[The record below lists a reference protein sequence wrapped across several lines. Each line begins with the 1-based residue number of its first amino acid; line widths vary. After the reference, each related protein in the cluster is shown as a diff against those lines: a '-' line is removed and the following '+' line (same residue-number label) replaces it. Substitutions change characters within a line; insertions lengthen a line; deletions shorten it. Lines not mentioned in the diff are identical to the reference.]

1 MSIPPNLPTIKDIDF
16 SGERVLLRVDF
27 NVPLD
32 ADQNI
37 TDDTRIKAAIPT
49 IEHLLEQGASLV
61 ICSHLGRPKGSVVP
75 TLSLEVVARHL
86 QMLLDKDVFFVP
98 DIIGSQALTAAQALQ
113 PGDIL
118 MIENLRFDGREKK
131 DQVDFAQ
138 GLAKLGTAYVNDAF
152 GVLHR
157 SHASVHTVALQHTKR
172 AVGFLIEKE
181 YNALVHL
188 LKPESAP
195 LVAVLGGAKVSDKLV
210 LLENLSKHCSDLCI
224 GGAMAYTF
232 LKAKGMRVGKSRV
245 EGDKIGLAKDI
256 LDICASSNVHVHL
269 PIDHITAT
277 EFSESAKAFVCTEIG
292 DDHMGL
298 DIGPQTQALF
308 NEKIKQAGSIFWN
321 GPMGVFEWEQFS
333 SGTKAIGESLA
344 KSSGYSVIGG
354 GDSAAAS
361 KEFGY
366 DDDISHLSTG
376 GGASLA
382 LLEGDP
388 LPGLNAFL
396 PATN

>member
-1 MSIPPNLPTIKDIDF
+1 MSTTPNLPTIKDIDF

-32 ADQNI
+32 EEQNI
-37 TDDTRIKAAIPT
+37 TDDTRIRAALPT
-49 IEHLLEQGASLV
+49 IQHLLDQGASLV
-61 ICSHLGRPKGSVVP
+61 ICSHLGRPKGTIVP
-75 TLSLEVVARHL
+75 QLSLEIVARHL
-86 QMLLDKDVFFVP
+86 QTLLERDILFVP
-98 DIIGSQALTAAQALQ
+98 DTIGKQAKTAAEALQ
-113 PGDIL
+113 PGEVL
-118 MIENLRFDGREKK
+118 LVENLRFDPREKK
-131 DQVDFAQ
+131 DHGDFGTA
-138 GLAKLGTAYVNDAF
+138 LAKLGTAYVNDAF

-157 SHASVHTVALQHTKR
+157 KHASVHTVALRHTKR

-181 YNALVHL
+181 YNALVKL
-188 LKPESAP
+188 LTEDVSP

-232 LKAKGMRVGKSRV
+232 LKAKGLNVGKSRV
-245 EGDKIGLAKDI
+245 ESDKIGLAKEI
-256 LDICASSNVHVHL
+256 LKVCETHNVNVHL
-269 PIDHITAT
+269 PVDHITAG
-277 EFSESAKAFVCTEIG
+277 EFSEQAEPLLCTEIPE
-292 DDHMGL
+292 DQMGL
-298 DIGPQTQALF
+298 DIGPQTQKAF
-308 NEKIKQAGSIFWN
+308 FDIIQTAGAIFWN
-321 GPMGVFEWEQFS
+321 GPMGVFEWDAFA
-333 SGTKAIGESLA
+333 SGTKSVGEALV
-344 KSSGYSVIGG
+344 KSSGYSVVGG

-388 LPGLNAFL
+388 LPGLIAF
-396 PATN
+396 TQK

>member
-1 MSIPPNLPTIKDIDF
+1 MSTTPNLPTIKDVDF

-32 ADQNI
+32 DEQNI
-37 TDDTRIKAAIPT
+37 TDDTRIQAAIPT
-49 IEHLLEQGASLV
+49 IQYLLEQGASLV
-61 ICSHLGRPKGSVVP
+61 ICSHLGRPKGAVVP
-75 TLSLEVVARHL
+75 SLSLEVVARHL
-86 QMLLDKDVFFVP
+86 QGLLDKDVVFVP
-98 DIIGSQALTAAQALQ
+98 DTIGQQAQNAAKALQ

-118 MIENLRFDGREKK
+118 LIENLRFHQGEKK
-131 DQVDFAQ
+131 DHSDFGSA
-138 GLAKLGTAYVNDAF
+138 LAKLGTAYVNDAF

-157 SHASVHTVALQHTKR
+157 KHASVHTAAQKHEKR

-181 YNALVHL
+181 YNALVKL
-188 LKPESAP
+188 LTDDVSP

-210 LLENLSKHCSDLCI
+210 LLENLSQHCSDLCI

-232 LKAKGMRVGKSRV
+232 LKAKGQDVGKSRV
-245 EGDKIGLAKDI
+245 ESDKIGLAKEI
-256 LDICASSNVHVHL
+256 LEVCATHNVNVHL
-269 PIDHITAT
+269 PVDHVTAG
-277 EFSESAKAFVCTEIG
+277 EFSEQAEPLVCTEIPA
-292 DDHMGL
+292 DQMGL
-298 DIGPQTQALF
+298 DIGPQTQEAYH
-308 NEKIKQAGSIFWN
+308 NIIQNAGAIFWN
-321 GPMGVFEWEQFS
+321 GPMGVFEWENFA
-333 SGTKAIGESLA
+333 SGTKSVGEALV
-344 KSSGYSVIGG
+344 KSNGYSVVGG

-388 LPGLNAFL
+388 LPGLIAF
-396 PATN
+396 TNS